1 MSAILRGI
9 EKLTGAGGIVAGLII
24 VPLIF
29 ATVYEVLARYLFNAP
44 TIWAFEI
51 GYMAMGANYLLGAA
65 YTLREGAHIR
75 IDVAYTH
82 FRPKTKA
89 VVDVFAYAVLFL
101 PLGIWLSYSLG
112 QYAWKA
118 YESGETSGQSAWNP
132 VIWPFRVV
140 FLVGIV
146 LLTLQAIV
154 ELVKAIRVLLGD
166 DAPDH
171 DGSPRQDGA
180 QR

>member
-9 EKLTGAGGIVAGLII
+9 EKVTGAGGVVAGWIV

-51 GYMAMGANYLLGAA
+51 GYMAMGANYLLGSA

-82 FRPKTKA
+82 YRPRTKA
-89 VVDVFAYAVLFL
+89 IVDIFAYAVLFL
-101 PLGIWLSYSLG
+101 PVGIWLSYHLG
-112 QYAWKA
+112 LYVWDA
-118 YESGETSGQSAWNP
+118 YSSGETSGQSAWNP
-132 VIWPFRVV
+132 LIWPYRLV
-140 FLVGIV
+140 FLVGIM
-146 LLTLQAIV
+146 LLTLQVLV
-154 ELVKAIRVLLGD
+154 ELVKSVRMLISGKAPGGD
-166 DAPDH
+166 ATPA
-171 DGSPRQDGA
+171 GQVPR
-180 QR
+180 